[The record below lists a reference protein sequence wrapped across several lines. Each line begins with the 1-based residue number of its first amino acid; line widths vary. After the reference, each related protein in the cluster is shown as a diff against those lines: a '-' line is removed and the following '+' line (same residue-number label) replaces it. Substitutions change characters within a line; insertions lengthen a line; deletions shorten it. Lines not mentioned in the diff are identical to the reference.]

1 MTVGEKIQKYR
12 KELSLSQDELG
23 QKLLV
28 SRQTISL
35 WEKDQTV
42 PTIDN
47 LIRLKEIFGVSVDDI
62 LGGEEKEQ
70 DGIILPNET
79 YKFGYTAADIANIK
93 KLQISP
99 IYKKLAIPVVLTII
113 VIISMFAVD
122 VPDAIIGFFFG
133 ILYISLATL
142 IKTVISSNKAWKKTA
157 ARMLNNQSEYLV
169 FDCHMIV
176 NMYRGGEKTREFK
189 VYFSDIEQIRQVGD
203 YILFQA
209 SGLLFILK
217 KELLK
222 ENSAFYAFMHKNPL
236 KTKNV
241 APMDRWRIAS
251 IVLFI
256 ASFLS
261 IYGALVLV
269 NSVPGDMLQNM
280 WMFFLLTP
288 VPISSI
294 VLGFILKAK
303 GYKYKKNIIA
313 GFIMTFFLCVYG
325 CFTFIF

>member
-47 LIRLKEIFGVSVDDI
+47 LMRLKEIFGVSVDDI
-62 LGGEEKEQ
+62 LGGEEIEQ
-70 DGIILPNET
+70 KDQILPNET
-79 YKFGYTAADIANIK
+79 YNLGYTKEDIAKIK
-93 KLQISP
+93 KMQLSPVYKRLSISVVVFA
-99 IYKKLAIPVVLTII
+99 LATVFMIA
-113 VIISMFAVD
+113 SD
-122 VPDAIIGFFFG
+122 VPSAVTGFFLG
-133 ILYISLATL
+133 ILYIAVVTL
-142 IKTVISSNKAWKKTA
+142 VKTVIKSNKAWKKSA
-157 ARMLNNQSEYLV
+157 AKMLTNQQEYLI

-176 NMYRGGEKTREFK
+176 NIYRSGEKMREFK
-189 VYFSDIEQIRQVGD
+189 IYFSDIDNMQQAGD
-203 YILFQA
+203 FISFQA
-209 SGLLFILK
+209 SGLIFVLK

-222 ENSAFYAFMHKNPL
+222 ENSAFYAFMHKNPS
-236 KTKNV
+236 KVKNT

-251 IVLFI
+251 IALFI
-256 ASFLS
+256 ASLLS
-261 IYGALVLV
+261 INGSLLLV
-269 NSVPGDMLQNM
+269 NSVPGDMLENM

-288 VPISSI
+288 VPVSSV

-313 GFIMTFFLCVYG
+313 GLIMTFFLCIYG
-325 CFTFIF
+325 CFTFMF

>member
-1 MTVGEKIQKYR
+1 M
-12 KELSLSQDELG
+12 SQDELG

-62 LGGEEKEQ
+62 LGIEQ
-70 DGIILPNET
+70 DEQTGKILPNET
-79 YKFGYTAADIANIK
+79 YNFAYTKEDISKIK
-93 KLQISP
+93 KLQLSP
-99 IYKKLAIPVVLTII
+99 AYKKLSIPVVICI
-113 VIISMFAVD
+113 AVIISMLASD
-122 VPDAIIGFFFG
+122 VPAAVTGFFFG
-133 ILYISLATL
+133 ILYVAAVTL
-142 IKTVISSNKAWKKTA
+142 IKTVFSSNKAWKRNGSK
-157 ARMLNNQSEYLV
+157 MLNNRYEYLV
-169 FDCHMIV
+169 FDCHIIV
-176 NMYRGGEKTREFK
+176 NIYRSGEKMREFK
-189 VYFSDIEQIRQVGD
+189 IYFSDIDSMQQVGD
-203 YILFQA
+203 FIFFQA

-222 ENSAFYAFMHKNPL
+222 DTSAFYAFMHKNPL

-241 APMDRWRIAS
+241 TPMDRWRIAS

-256 ASFLS
+256 ASLLS
-261 IYGALVLV
+261 INIALVLV
-269 NSVPGDMLQNM
+269 NSVSGNMLENM

-288 VPISSI
+288 IPISSI

-313 GFIMTFFLCVYG
+313 GFIMTFFLCIYG
-325 CFTFIF
+325 CFTFIFK